1 MATRIDKDG
10 FKLDARPDR
19 IDLRDREY
27 QPRLVSL
34 PPQFPSLGFIQ
45 EHFDSYGRLVLN
57 QGNEGACTGFGLA
70 AVVNYLLWK
79 RGIDGGEPHRESV
92 SPRML
97 YHLARLYDEWPGE
110 DYEGS
115 SCRGAMKGWH
125 RHGVCRAS
133 LWESGELA
141 DSGDEAKK
149 GKKKVTKSSKASTTR
164 AKPTTAAFRAPERD
178 TWQND
183 AATRPLGAYYRIAK
197 DSIVDM
203 QSAIAEVGAIFCSAD
218 THAGWDDPTKTA
230 QTIPL
235 PLIEYVEKNDGGH
248 AFAIVG
254 YTAEGFIVQNSWGT
268 AWGRSGFAILTY
280 GDWVKNGMDAWV
292 AVLGAPVYGG
302 KSRRTRMSDDLSE
315 KAKSR
320 FVAAAP
326 VRAGVGARV
335 GLPPLDETQAYLHSV
350 FLGNDG
356 RPLHYI
362 VDLPDAASAVLEV
375 AYRLPREALLG
386 QKRPKI
392 AIYAHGG
399 LNSESDGIERTQVMA
414 PYFKA
419 NGIYPV
425 FINWRTG
432 FWESLQNIG
441 ADVWEGVFGKSER
454 AEGWRDWLSQKAE
467 VVAEKLQ
474 EARDRSLE
482 AVFEKVL
489 VKAVWAQMKQ
499 NAEAAAQGSGGL
511 RLLAA
516 ALAKLAADVKGLEVH
531 LVGHSAGS
539 ILHGHLLD
547 RFSDTG
553 VTADGVHL
561 YAPACTVAFANEK
574 YGGAM
579 DKKTM
584 SPKSFFVDLLS
595 EKRERD
601 DSVGPYGKSLLYL
614 VSRALE
620 TVHKMPLLGMEA
632 AWNEKKAP
640 EDVWNVDC
648 LGDVDAWRARMA
660 KWPAVCEP
668 LTSTTV
674 FDGVESIPSA
684 HGSFDN
690 DVAIVARTLS
700 RISGTV
706 VAPRSLC
713 LAGF

>member
-1 MATRIDKDG
+1 MATRTDGTG

-19 IDLRDREY
+19 VDLRDREY

-34 PPQFPSLGFIQ
+34 PSQFPDKAFIR
-45 EHFDSYGRLVLN
+45 EHFPTYGRLVLN
-57 QGNEGACTGFGLA
+57 QGYEGACTGFGLA

-79 RGIDGGEPHRESV
+79 RALDGGPWHDESV

-125 RHGVCRAS
+125 RHGVCRLS
-133 LWESGELA
+133 LWESGGLA
-141 DSGDEAKK
+141 DTGKPAKK
-149 GKKKVTKSSKASTTR
+149 SKKATARTASFKAPKDSS
-164 AKPTTAAFRAPERD
+164 
-178 TWQND
+178 WQDD

-218 THAGWDDPTKTA
+218 THAGWDKPEISAKSID
-230 QTIPL
+230 L
-235 PLIEYVEKNDGGH
+235 PMINLVEKNDGGH

-254 YTAEGFIVQNSWGT
+254 YTAEGFIVQNSWGKD
-268 AWGRSGFAILTY
+268 WGRSGFALLGY
-280 GDWVKNGMDAWV
+280 DDWVKNGMDAWV
-292 AVLGAPVYGG
+292 AVLGAPVASG
-302 KSRRTRMSDDLSE
+302 KSRRTRLSDDLSDR
-315 KAKSR
+315 ASSR
-320 FVAAAP
+320 FSVAVPA
-326 VRAGVGARV
+326 RSGVGARV
-335 GLPPLDETQAYLHSV
+335 GQPPYDESQAKMHSV

-356 RPLHYI
+356 RPLNYI
-362 VDLPDAASAVLEV
+362 VDVKDAAAAVEEV
-375 AYRLPREALLG
+375 VYRLPKTSFGGRKGAKL
-386 QKRPKI
+386 

-414 PYFKA
+414 PYFET

-432 FWESLQNIG
+432 FWESLKNIG
-441 ADVWEGVFGKSER
+441 SDVWGGVFGKSER
-454 AEGWRDWLSQKAE
+454 AEGWRDWLKEKADA
-467 VVAEKLQ
+467 VGDKVK

-482 AVFEKVL
+482 AIFEKVL

-499 NAEAAAQGSGGL
+499 NAEAAGQGSGGL
-511 RLLAA
+511 RLIAA
-516 ALAKLAADVKGLEVH
+516 ALAKLAAESKGLEVH

-539 ILHGHLLD
+539 ILHGHLLEC
-547 RFSDTG
+547 FSEFG
-553 VTADGVHL
+553 VKAESVHL
-561 YAPACTVAFANEK
+561 YAPACTVAFANKK
-574 YGGAM
+574 YGDAM
-579 DKKTM
+579 AKKTM
-584 SPKSFFVDLLS
+584 SADTFRVDVLS
-595 EKRERD
+595 EKRERE

-632 AWNEKKAP
+632 AWDESKAP
-640 EDVWNVDC
+640 QDVWNNDC
-648 LGDVDAWRARMA
+648 LGDIQAWKKRMA
-660 KWPAVCEP
+660 NRPGVLRP
-668 LTSTTV
+668 LNDAKI
-674 FDGVESIPSA
+674 FDGLNWIPSA

-700 RISGTV
+700 LISGTI
-706 VAPRSLC
+706 VAPKSLC